1 MSDKNSKKQFKKL
14 YLVAGVVFSII
25 VFMALSAF
33 NIWFGRDVFGFGWHI
48 PQMVQDCANGAEAKN
63 CEYLGGLGVLGDFFG
78 GILNPILAFITF
90 GSVLYTI
97 KLQQDSITLQQNSI
111 ELQREELKAA
121 REEFAKS
128 ANAQEEQAKI
138 FKLQQ
143 FENTF
148 FSLFSQIVSI
158 HSNLVEKRGEEGSKL
173 DIIISEINALSGNN
187 KIRESIFKGEAD
199 FNNIQYIIKRHSE
212 FNQFTLLVYQELKLI
227 KEHWQVNGDSILH
240 EKKYGNILR
249 ASLNPIVL
257 QLLLFRC
264 YKNTNYLSYKNLIE
278 RYGLFEHMP
287 FLLDMDKSS
296 PYMLDY
302 RWIYRASE
310 YYGSSAF
317 GKSVYF
323 DQEINRET
331 ERLLENEK
339 VKDRIFFSWGQF
351 KQKETEL
358 FKGCYFTETA
368 REDYQKITHNQEWQ
382 GRTQSI
388 DFIIEKIIEQ
398 PDSGYGVPEPL
409 QKELKGLWIKKA
421 GAGELSEKI
430 IYTFENDKVFIIAIM
445 NYYGY

>member
-14 YLVAGVVFSII
+14 CLVAGVVFSII

-48 PQMVQDCANGAEAKN
+48 PQMVQDCANGVEAKN
-63 CEYLGGLGVLGDFFG
+63 CEYLGNLGVLGDFFG

-97 KLQQDSITLQQNSI
+97 WLQQDSI
-111 ELQREELKAA
+111 ELQREELKAT

-128 ANAQEEQAKI
+128 AKAQEEQAKAQEEQAKI

-173 DIIISEINALSGNN
+173 DIVISEIKDLSGDN

-199 FNNIQYIIKRHSE
+199 FNDIQYIIKRHSE
-212 FNQFTLLVYQELKLI
+212 FNQFTLLVYQALKLI
-227 KEHWQVNGDSILH
+227 KEHWQVNEDSILH
-240 EKKYGNILR
+240 EKKYSNILR

-257 QLLLFRC
+257 QLLLFGC
-264 YKNTNYLSYKNLIE
+264 YKNPNYLSYKSLIE

-287 FLLDMDKSS
+287 FSLGKESS
-296 PYMLDY
+296 YIQKERWMYM
-302 RWIYRASE
+302 AAK
-310 YYGSSAF
+310 YYEPSAF

-323 DQEINRET
+323 DQEINLET
-331 ERLLENEK
+331 ERLLENKK

-368 REDYQKITHNQEWQ
+368 REYYQKITHNQGWPD
-382 GRTQSI
+382 RTQSI
-388 DFIIEKIIEQ
+388 DFLIEKIIEQ

-409 QKELKGLWIKKA
+409 QKELQGLWIKKA
-421 GAGELSEKI
+421 GARELSAKI
-430 IYTFENDKVFIIAIM
+430 IYTFENNKVFIIAIM
-445 NYYGY
+445 